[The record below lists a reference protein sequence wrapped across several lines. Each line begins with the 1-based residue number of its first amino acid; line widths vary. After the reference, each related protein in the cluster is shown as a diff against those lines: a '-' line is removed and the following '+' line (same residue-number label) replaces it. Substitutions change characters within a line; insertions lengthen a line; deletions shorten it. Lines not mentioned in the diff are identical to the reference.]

1 METAVGSRK
10 HTRKK
15 EGVGGEN
22 GETEAKVSQGEKGG
36 RAQARER
43 EREGW
48 LCPTIMMVM
57 TVIIIIRVR
66 CHQHLSLENALR
78 EQAELVN
85 FLPALT
91 QQHQQ

>member
-43 EREGW
+43 ERRAGF
-48 LCPTIMMVM
+48 V
-57 TVIIIIRVR
+57 
-66 CHQHLSLENALR
+66 
-78 EQAELVN
+78 
-85 FLPALT
+85 
-91 QQHQQ
+91 QQ

>member
-43 EREGW
+43 DHTCKGLPW
-48 LCPTIMMVM
+48 LSMART
-57 TVIIIIRVR
+57 
-66 CHQHLSLENALR
+66 LSFHCLWPRFSPWL
-78 EQAELVN
+78 
-85 FLPALT
+85 
-91 QQHQQ
+91 